1 MKLNSFAVRRTR
13 KSYYGVDIETGKSH
27 GNNVKYSLLRMTK
40 TKVRVSYHALSSHDR
55 HYALCSNAFT
65 PGKIAEKDEMLA

>member
-13 KSYYGVDIETGKSH
+13 KSYYVNFETGKSH
-27 GNNVKYSLLRMTK
+27 GNNVKYSFLRMTK
-40 TKVRVSYHALSSHDR
+40 TKVSVSYHALSAHDR

-65 PGKIAEKDEMLA
+65 PGKIAEKDEILA

>member
-13 KSYYGVDIETGKSH
+13 KSYYVNIETGKSH

-40 TKVRVSYHALSSHDR
+40 SKVRVSYHALSSHDR
-55 HYALCSNAFT
+55 HYALYSNAFT

>member
-1 MKLNSFAVRRTR
+1 
-13 KSYYGVDIETGKSH
+13 
-27 GNNVKYSLLRMTK
+27 MTK

-65 PGKIAEKDEMLA
+65 PGKIAEKDEILA

>member
-1 MKLNSFAVRRTR
+1 MKLNSFAVRRIR
-13 KSYYGVDIETGKSH
+13 KSYYVNIETGKSH

-40 TKVRVSYHALSSHDR
+40 TKVILSCHALSSHDR

-65 PGKIAEKDEMLA
+65 PGKIAEKDEILA